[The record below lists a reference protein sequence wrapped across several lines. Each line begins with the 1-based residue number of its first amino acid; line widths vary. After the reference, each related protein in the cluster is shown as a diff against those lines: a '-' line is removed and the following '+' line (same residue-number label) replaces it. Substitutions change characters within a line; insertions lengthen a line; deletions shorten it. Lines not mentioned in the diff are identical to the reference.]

1 MLQTL
6 IDVTVASL
14 LNVWMGVINFIP
26 SLIGA
31 LIVLIIGLIVASG
44 VRSLI
49 EKVVNLL
56 KIDNLLKKIGVDVY
70 IERAGL
76 RLNSEKFV
84 GGLIYWFLIIVFILA
99 VTDILEL
106 KGLSQF
112 LNDVVSY
119 IPNIIAAVLIMLA
132 TVVVA
137 NFARSLVK
145 ASVMSAK
152 LHASNFLSALA
163 WWAISIFG
171 LLAVL
176 MQLGVAPML
185 LNTVITGLIAMVA
198 IAGGIAFGM
207 GGKDYATHLIN
218 KLRERTE

>member
-1 MLQTL
+1 M
-6 IDVTVASL
+6 DVTVTSL
-14 LNVWMGVINFIP
+14 LNVWTGVINFIP

-44 VRSLI
+44 IRSLI

-56 KIDNLLKKIGVDVY
+56 KIDHLLKKIGVDVY

-99 VTDILEL
+99 IADILKLE
-106 KGLSQF
+106 GLSRF

-137 NFARSLVK
+137 NFSRSLVK
-145 ASVMSAK
+145 ASIMSAK
-152 LHASNFLSALA
+152 LHASNFLSTLT

-198 IAGGIAFGM
+198 IAGGIAFGL
-207 GGKDYATHLIN
+207 GGKDYAAHLIN

>member
-1 MLQTL
+1 MLQILT
-6 IDVTVASL
+6 DVTIASL
-14 LNVWMGVINFIP
+14 LNVWTGVIDFIP

-44 VRSLI
+44 VKSLV

-84 GGLIYWFLIIVFILA
+84 GGLIYWFLITVFILA
-99 VTDILEL
+99 VADILKLE
-106 KGLSQF
+106 GLSQF

-137 NFARSLVK
+137 NFLRSLVR

-152 LHASNFLSALA
+152 LHASNFLSTLT
-163 WWAISIFG
+163 WWATAIFG
-171 LLAVL
+171 LLAAL

-207 GGKDYATHLIN
+207 GGKEYATHLIN

>member
-1 MLQTL
+1 MLQVLT
-6 IDVTVASL
+6 DVTIASL
-14 LNVWMGVINFIP
+14 LNVWTGVIDFIP

-44 VRSLI
+44 VKSLI

-84 GGLIYWFLIIVFILA
+84 GGLIYWFLITVFILA
-99 VTDILEL
+99 VADILKLE
-106 KGLSQF
+106 GLSQF
-112 LNDVVSY
+112 LKDVVSY

-137 NFARSLVK
+137 NFLRSLVK

-152 LHASNFLSALA
+152 LRASNFLSTLT
-163 WWAISIFG
+163 WWATAIFG
-171 LLAVL
+171 LLAAL

-207 GGKDYATHLIN
+207 GGKEYASHLIN